1 MPSPSDIRES
11 RIRTRSRGFWEIN
24 RYRDSPFPARLPRES
39 RRQLVPL
46 LLQGVLV
53 QSSETKPIPEFTK
66 LKTAKLADKM
76 GIMVTALYDK
86 LVGRGYL
93 ELRNGKRTL
102 TDKGREIGGELEPG
116 KESSFLW
123 PPDLTV

>member
-1 MPSPSDIRES
+1 MARES
-11 RIRTRSRGFWEIN
+11 C
-24 RYRDSPFPARLPRES
+24 
-39 RRQLVPL
+39 RQLVPL

-102 TDKGREIGGELEPG
+102 TDKGREIGGEVEPG

-123 PPDLTV
+123 PPDLIV

>member
-1 MPSPSDIRES
+1 M
-11 RIRTRSRGFWEIN
+11 
-24 RYRDSPFPARLPRES
+24 
-39 RRQLVPL
+39 
-46 LLQGVLV
+46 LLQRLLV
-53 QSSETKPIPEFTK
+53 ESSETKPVPEFRANK

-102 TDKGREIGGELEPG
+102 TDKGREIGGEVELG

>member
-1 MPSPSDIRES
+1 VQAHDANPVPEAA
-11 RIRTRSRGFWEIN
+11 IN
-24 RYRDSPFPARLPRES
+24 
-39 RRQLVPL
+39 
-46 LLQGVLV
+46 
-53 QSSETKPIPEFTK
+53 K

-102 TDKGREIGGELEPG
+102 TDKGREIGGELEAG

-123 PPDLTV
+123 PSDLIV

>member
-1 MPSPSDIRES
+1 M
-11 RIRTRSRGFWEIN
+11 
-24 RYRDSPFPARLPRES
+24 
-39 RRQLVPL
+39 
-46 LLQGVLV
+46 
-53 QSSETKPIPEFTK
+53 QSGDTKPVSEFGTNK

-86 LVGRGYL
+86 LVGREYL

-102 TDKGREIGGELEPG
+102 TNKGREIGGEIEPG